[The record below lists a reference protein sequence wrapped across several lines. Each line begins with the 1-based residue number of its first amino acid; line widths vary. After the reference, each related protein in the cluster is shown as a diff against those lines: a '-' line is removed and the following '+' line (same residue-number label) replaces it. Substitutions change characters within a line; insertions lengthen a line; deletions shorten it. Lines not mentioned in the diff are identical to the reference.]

1 MYSCLKGISSPFRR
15 VSFSRLHFRYSI
27 FLLSFFVCTCI
38 IRQPVPYHADS
49 IIIAL
54 TSFPTNLDPRI
65 GLDAASEDF
74 HHLLFNGLLRKDSHG
89 KMVPDISTRFEKVT
103 PTLYRF
109 HLRPNVFFHNGK
121 KLSGRDVVYTYESIL
136 NGGVLTTKKAAL
148 GSISKIRAVSDHLIE
163 IELSEPFNGLLVN
176 LNIGIV
182 PEGAKPDFAR
192 APIGTGPYLLR
203 SYRQDGEA
211 ILEANNKYFDR
222 PPRTRYL
229 RIRMISDATT
239 RALEL
244 QKGSLDLVMGPAVV
258 PPDHFPVLNKI
269 SHLKTAQSPG
279 NNYAYLGFNM
289 KDDILKNRNVRQA
302 IGYAINRNEIMDQ
315 LYHGTATAA
324 TGLLAPHHWSYEKE
338 VLVLS
343 HDPAK
348 AKALLDQAGYRDP
361 DGDGPSKRFWLTYK
375 TSTNEVRRML
385 ASVFQSQLDE
395 VGIGIKIRAYEF
407 GTFFSDI
414 NRGNFQMYMLMWIGE
429 SDPDIYRNI
438 FATSGTR
445 NRGKYSDTDLDRW
458 VERARV
464 AETENEQRYF
474 YSLIQK
480 KVAEDCPY
488 ISLWYENNVS
498 ILRKELQ
505 GFELTPDA
513 DIRVLKHVYWKS

>member
-1 MYSCLKGISSPFRR
+1 LRLK
-15 VSFSRLHFRYSI
+15 YSI
-27 FLLSFFVCTCI
+27 LLFLSFLLNSCGE
-38 IRQPVPYHADS
+38 RSPVPYRSDT
-49 IIIAL
+49 IVIAL

-89 KMVPDISTRFEKVT
+89 KMVPDVCSRFEKVT
-103 PTLYRF
+103 PTIYRF
-109 HLRPNVFFHNGK
+109 QLRPNVFFHNGK
-121 KLSGRDVVYTYESIL
+121 KLNSRDVVYTYESIL
-136 NGGVLTTKKAAL
+136 NGLVRTTKKAAL
-148 GSISKIRAVSDHLIE
+148 GTVTNIRAVSDHIVE

-176 LNIGIV
+176 LNIGIL
-182 PEGAKPDFAR
+182 PEGAGPDFAR
-192 APIGTGPYLLR
+192 SPVGTGPYVLE

-211 ILEANNKYFDR
+211 LLEANNKYFDG
-222 PPRTRYL
+222 PPKTRYL

-244 QKGSLDLVMGPAVV
+244 QKGSLDLVMGPAIV
-258 PPDHFPVLNKI
+258 PPDHYAVLKKE

-289 KDDILKNRNVRQA
+289 KDDILKNRMVRQA
-302 IGYAINRNEIMDQ
+302 IGYAINRQEIIEQ
-315 LYHGTATAA
+315 VYHRTAESA
-324 TGLLAPHHWSYEKE
+324 TGLLAPHHWSYESD

-343 HDPAK
+343 HDPKK
-348 AKALLDQAGYRDP
+348 AKELLNQAGYRDP

-375 TSTNEVRRML
+375 TSTNEIRRML
-385 ASVFQSQLDE
+385 ASVFQSQME
-395 VGIGIKIRAYEF
+395 TVGIGVRIRAYEF

-414 NRGNFQMYMLMWIGE
+414 NRGNFQMYMLMWVGE

-445 NRGKYSDTDLDRW
+445 NRGKYSDKEVDLW

-464 AETENEQRYF
+464 AETEAEQKYF

-498 ILRKELQ
+498 VFRKELQ

-513 DIRVLKHVYWKS
+513 DIRALKEAYWSS